1 MRSRRR
7 REVARFSEPQW
18 REEQP
23 ITAAVT
29 SRHSANQRPRCRHS
43 GPGRECRRGTW
54 NRSPGCQMLYV
65 WYNEIFPSKP
75 YASDRKYKNIFTR
88 KIFVAYSRKLFSTAV
103 KSVFCKGG
111 EGKSEWESRMRSV
124 HRLVAGCQSC
134 RGRAGPGPLPAA
146 ACVVQLSVAAVLATV
161 ASSDL
166 HQLPTLNHP
175 PSPRHH
181 RSATLGA
188 APFCDPGASQNKRTH
203 FEVTL
208 YNCERERTSNSCFCN
223 CCWLQ

>member
-54 NRSPGCQMLYV
+54 NRSPGCQMLYGTTK
-65 WYNEIFPSKP
+65 YFLLNPN
-75 YASDRKYKNIFTR
+75 ASDRKYKNIFTR
-88 KIFVAYSRKLFSTAV
+88 KIFVEYSLKIFSTTV
-103 KSVFCKGG
+103 KSVSCKRG
-111 EGKSEWESRMRSV
+111 EGKSEWESRMRSAL
-124 HRLVAGCQSC
+124 RLVAGCQSC

-146 ACVVQLSVAAVLATV
+146 GVCGATISGRSAGYSRQLGLASASNTESPTLASPPPLRHTWSCAVLWPRCEPEQENTFWGHFVQLW
-161 ASSDL
+161 
-166 HQLPTLNHP
+166 
-175 PSPRHH
+175 
-181 RSATLGA
+181 
-188 APFCDPGASQNKRTH
+188 
-203 FEVTL
+203 
-208 YNCERERTSNSCFCN
+208 ERAD
-223 CCWLQ
+223 Q